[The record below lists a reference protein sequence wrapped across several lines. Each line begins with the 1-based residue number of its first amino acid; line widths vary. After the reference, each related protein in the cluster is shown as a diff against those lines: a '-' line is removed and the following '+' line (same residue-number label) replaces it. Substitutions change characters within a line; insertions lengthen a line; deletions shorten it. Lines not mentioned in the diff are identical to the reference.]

1 MDSFFGIGAPELIL
15 ILVIAGM
22 VMGPERIGRTAR
34 WLGKTS
40 TQLQSI
46 SRTFMRQLNAELD
59 LDGDANG
66 LKSTLKDMQDLR
78 RQLDDLKGEL
88 TAVTGGA
95 FKDAQNSLAEVKQE
109 VERTIAP
116 PALIAS
122 QKEAEKTAET
132 VEAEAETA
140 ETAEAETVETAEVPA
155 PPIKLPKRIEI
166 ADDPDE

>member
-40 TQLQSI
+40 AQLQSI

-59 LDGDANG
+59 LDGEANE
-66 LKSTLKDMQDLR
+66 LKSTWKDMQDLR

-95 FKDAQNSLAEVKQE
+95 YKDAQKSLTDVQAGSGAHDRPACADRVPQGSRKNG
-109 VERTIAP
+109 RT
-116 PALIAS
+116 
-122 QKEAEKTAET
+122 
-132 VEAEAETA
+132 
-140 ETAEAETVETAEVPA
+140 
-155 PPIKLPKRIEI
+155 R
-166 ADDPDE
+166 